1 MIFCDR
7 KDCEFN
13 DDGAC
18 ENPDNITLDDT
29 GTCTDKDADEIL
41 TKESANLITAY
52 MPYFEPEPYKKGE

>member
-18 ENPDNITLDDT
+18 ENPGNITLDDT
-29 GTCTDKDADEIL
+29 GTCTDYVYDDPWEYMDDIEREEAMRIYAESEAD
-41 TKESANLITAY
+41 
-52 MPYFEPEPYKKGE
+52 GE